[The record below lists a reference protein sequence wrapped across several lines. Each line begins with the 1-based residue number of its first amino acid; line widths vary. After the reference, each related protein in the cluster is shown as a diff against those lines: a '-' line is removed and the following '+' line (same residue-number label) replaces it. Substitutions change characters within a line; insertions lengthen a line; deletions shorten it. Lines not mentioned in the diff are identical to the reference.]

1 MNVHIRNGRGQSLVE
16 FALVLPLLILLLGG
30 VLELGRLFFAY
41 VAVTDAAAEGATYA
55 SIYPSASVQ
64 QITERAQAASGGLIQ
79 LDPSMVQVDRPVLT
93 AGSPITVTVTYPF
106 QLITP
111 LLGDLVPGR
120 TISLRGVAV
129 GVILS
134 NPSP

>member
-1 MNVHIRNGRGQSLVE
+1 ME

-30 VLELGRLFFAY
+30 VLELGRAFFVY

-55 SIYPSASVQ
+55 SIYPDSSIQA
-64 QITERAQAASGGLIQ
+64 ITERAQAASGGLIR
-79 LDPSMVQVDRPVLT
+79 LDPSMIQVERPSLT

-106 QLITP
+106 TLVTP

-120 TISLRGVAV
+120 TISLRAVAV

-134 NPSP
+134 SQ

>member
-1 MNVHIRNGRGQSLVE
+1 MRGRKQRGQSLVE

-41 VAVTDAAAEGATYA
+41 VAITDAAAEGATYA
-55 SIYPSASVQ
+55 SVRPSSSIQ
-64 QITERAQAASGGLIQ
+64 DITTRAQQAAGGLVQ
-79 LDPSMVQVDRPVLT
+79 LDPSMVQVQRPSLA
-93 AGSPITVTVTYPF
+93 AGAPITVTITYPF

-120 TISLRGVAV
+120 TIPIRATAV

-134 NPSP
+134 GQ

>member
-1 MNVHIRNGRGQSLVE
+1 
-16 FALVLPLLILLLGG
+16 

-41 VAVTDAAAEGATYA
+41 VAVTDAAAEGATYT
-55 SIYPSASVQ
+55 SIYPRATIH

-79 LDPSMVQVDRPVLT
+79 LDPSMVQVQRPVLT
-93 AGSPITVTVTYPF
+93 AGAPITVTVTYPF
-106 QLITP
+106 RLITP

-120 TISLRGVAV
+120 TIPLRGVAV

-134 NPSP
+134 NP

>member
-1 MNVHIRNGRGQSLVE
+1 MGAQTGKQRGQSLVE

-30 VLELGRLFFAY
+30 VLELGRIFFAY

-55 SIYPSASVQ
+55 SIYPRASVQ

-79 LDPSMVQVDRPVLT
+79 LDPSMIRVDRPALT
-93 AGSPITVTVTYPF
+93 AGAPITVTVTYPF
-106 QLITP
+106 QLVTP
-111 LLGDLVPGR
+111 LLGDIVPGR
-120 TISLRGVAV
+120 TIPLRATAV

-134 NPSP
+134 SP

>member
-1 MNVHIRNGRGQSLVE
+1 MNAQVRKQRGQSLVE

-55 SIYPSASVQ
+55 SIYPRATIH

-79 LDPSMVQVDRPVLT
+79 LDPSMVQVQRPVLT
-93 AGSPITVTVTYPF
+93 AGAPITVTVTYPF
-106 QLITP
+106 RLITP

-120 TISLRGVAV
+120 TIPLRGVAV

-134 NPSP
+134 NP

>member
-1 MNVHIRNGRGQSLVE
+1 VE

-55 SIYPSASVQ
+55 SIYPSSSIGE
-64 QITERAQAASGGLIQ
+64 ITDRAQTATGGLVQ
-79 LDPSMVQVDRPVLT
+79 LDPSMIRVERPSLT

-106 QLITP
+106 RLVTP
-111 LLGDLVPGR
+111 LLGDLIPGR
-120 TISLRGVAV
+120 TIPLQATTV
-129 GVILS
+129 GVVLS
-134 NPSP
+134 SP

>member
-1 MNVHIRNGRGQSLVE
+1 MKVRSEKQRGQSLVE

-55 SIYPSASVQ
+55 SIYPNSSIQA
-64 QITERAQAASGGLIQ
+64 ITDRAQAATSGLVQ
-79 LDPSMVQVDRPVLT
+79 LDPAMIQVQRPSLT

-106 QLITP
+106 RLVTP
-111 LLGDLVPGR
+111 LLGDLIPGG
-120 TISLRGVAV
+120 TIPLRATAV
-129 GVILS
+129 GVIIGGQ
-134 NPSP
+134 